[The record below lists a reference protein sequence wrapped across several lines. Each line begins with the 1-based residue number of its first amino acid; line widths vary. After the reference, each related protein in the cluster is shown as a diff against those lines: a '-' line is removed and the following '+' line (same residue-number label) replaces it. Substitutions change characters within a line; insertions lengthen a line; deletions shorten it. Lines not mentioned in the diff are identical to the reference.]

1 VIAVSDTSPLNY
13 LILIGSIELLPQL
26 FDRIYIP
33 QAVINEMEHERT
45 PAEARRSA
53 ASAVELNI
61 GEVRYTR
68 VGLREEII
76 RMSDTV
82 LEAAEPIVTLTPAA
96 VKQVKFLIEKQNRS
110 AQCLRIAVK
119 GGGCSGLS
127 YVMNL
132 EPAPTDRDLVFEVE
146 GLTVIVDPKSARFI
160 GGLNLD
166 YSVKN
171 LLEGGWR
178 FSNPN
183 AQRSCGCGTSFTPK

>member
-1 VIAVSDTSPLNY
+1 MLQRN
-13 LILIGSIELLPQL
+13 GSERERGRIE
-26 FDRIYIP
+26 RKREGEIY
-33 QAVINEMEHERT
+33 T
-45 PAEARRSA
+45 
-53 ASAVELNI
+53 
-61 GEVRYTR
+61 
-68 VGLREEII
+68 
-76 RMSDTV
+76 MSDAV

-96 VKQVKFLIEKQNRS
+96 VRQVNYLIDKQKQGR
-110 AQCLRIAVK
+110 QCLRIAVR

-132 EPAPTDRDLVFEVE
+132 EPAPGERDIVFEID
-146 GLTVIVDPKSARFI
+146 GLTVLVDPKSARFI
-160 GGLNLD
+160 NGLNLD